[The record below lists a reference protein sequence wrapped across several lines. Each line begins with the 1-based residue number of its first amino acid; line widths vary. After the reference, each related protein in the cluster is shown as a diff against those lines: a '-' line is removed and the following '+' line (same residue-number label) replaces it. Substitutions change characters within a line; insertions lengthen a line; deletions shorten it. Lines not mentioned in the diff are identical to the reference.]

1 MKRLTTTLAG
11 GLALGGIAWVAVWAL
26 ALLLAFNVLLSHV
39 LADQVDTA
47 LRARAEAVAAT
58 VSVRNGTLHIAEGDD
73 AALDAGTTIYFGWNL
88 IEGSDLSPALRE
100 HLVQHGSRSADRE
113 TLGPVR
119 YLAYPI
125 ESHHVQVGTIVVSS
139 DIGARTRTEVIVGI
153 ASIVFI
159 LLLMVF
165 TFFALRSTI
174 QRALRP
180 VRTMGD
186 QAAAWGDQDIDRRF
200 DPDAGP
206 LELRELALT
215 LNALLERIAA
225 TVRHE
230 RSFTAEL
237 SHELRTPLA
246 HLHAEIDLMTPGGAD
261 PEPADPEV
269 VARLMTSVRRLEG
282 MVESAL
288 TPARAEQ
295 PGALGL
301 SRIADVLA
309 DLPGPPRSAAATD
322 QPVTLRLT
330 GNTAVT
336 LAVDTDIARRALLP
350 VIENAWRYALHEVR
364 IDVSTVAGVALI
376 AVSDDGGRLDPALTD
391 AVFSPGFRADPAD
404 GYPGAGLGLA
414 LTRRICRSAGGDA
427 TASVAEGRA
436 ILTLYLPCIDP
447 VAITESRDGDVRPG
461 RHPFSR

>member
-1 MKRLTTTLAG
+1 
-11 GLALGGIAWVAVWAL
+11 
-26 ALLLAFNVLLSHV
+26 V
-39 LADQVDTA
+39 LAAQVDAA

-58 VSVRNGTLHIAEGDD
+58 VSVRHGTLDIAEGHD
-73 AALDAGTTIYFGWNL
+73 AALDAGTTIYFGQSL
-88 IEGSDLSPALRE
+88 VEGVDLSPELRE
-100 HLVQHGSRSADRE
+100 QLVQRGLRSADRE
-113 TLGPVR
+113 ALGPVR

-125 ESHHVQVGTIVVSS
+125 ESDQRQVATIVVSS
-139 DIGARTRTEVIVGI
+139 DTGSRTRTEVIVGA

-159 LLLMVF
+159 LLLIVF

-186 QAAAWGDQDIDRRF
+186 QASAWGDQDIDRRF
-200 DPDAGP
+200 DPNAGP

-246 HLHAEIDLMTPGGAD
+246 HLHAEIDLMTTAGETG
-261 PEPADPEV
+261 PEPADPE
-269 VARLMTSVRRLEG
+269 AIERLMTSVRRIEA

-301 SRIADVLA
+301 SRITDVLA
-309 DLPGPPRSAAATD
+309 DLPAAAPPGPADSTD
-322 QPVTLRLT
+322 AGRPRPVATLRVS

-336 LAVDTDIARRALLP
+336 LAVESDIARRALLP
-350 VIENAWRYALHEVR
+350 VMENAWRYAVHDVG

-376 AVSDDGGRLDPALTD
+376 AVSDDGGRLDPALTE
-391 AVFSPGFRADPAD
+391 AVFTPGFRADPSD

-427 TASVAEGRA
+427 TATVIDGRTT
-436 ILTLYLPCIDP
+436 ITLYLPCLD
-447 VAITESRDGDVRPG
+447 
-461 RHPFSR
+461 H

>member
-1 MKRLTTTLAG
+1 MRLSVTKTLAG
-11 GLALGGIAWVAVWAL
+11 RLALGGIAWIAVWAL

-39 LADQVDTA
+39 LANQVDA
-47 LRARAEAVAAT
+47 SLQARAEAVAAT
-58 VSVRNGTLHIAEGDD
+58 VSVRNGTLHIAEGNDS
-73 AALDAGTTIYFGWNL
+73 ALDAGTTIYFGQNL
-88 IEGSDLSPALRE
+88 IEGADLSPELRQQ
-100 HLVQHGSRSADRE
+100 LVQHGSRSADRE

-125 ESHHVQVGTIVVSS
+125 ESGKVQVGTIVVSS
-139 DIGARTRTEVIVGI
+139 DVGARGRTEVIVGV

-159 LLLMVF
+159 LMLMVF
-165 TFFALRSTI
+165 TFFALRGTI

-186 QAAAWGDQDIDRRF
+186 QASTWGDQDIDRRF

-246 HLHAEIDLMTPGGAD
+246 HLHAEIDLMMTSADKTSPEPED
-261 PEPADPEV
+261 PEAL
-269 VARLMTSVRRLEG
+269 ARLMTSVRRLEG

-309 DLPGPPRSAAATD
+309 DLPGPPPSGPSVGPAGSAGPDGPAGVGA
-322 QPVTLRLT
+322 PVATLRVT
-330 GNTAVT
+330 GSTAVT
-336 LAVDTDIARRALLP
+336 LAVESDIARRALLP
-350 VIENAWRYALHEVR
+350 VLENAWRYAVHEVR

-376 AVSDDGGRLDPALTD
+376 AVTDDGGRLDPALTD
-391 AVFSPGFRADPAD
+391 AVFSPGFRADPTD
-404 GYPGAGLGLA
+404 GHLGAGLGLA
-414 LTRRICRSAGGDA
+414 LTRRICRSAGGDT
-427 TASVAEGRA
+427 TAAVVDGRTT
-436 ILTLYLPCIDP
+436 LTLYLPCID
-447 VAITESRDGDVRPG
+447 
-461 RHPFSR
+461 H